1 MLACYQHS
9 SSFYYCEE
17 LFCLRLVYLPT
28 FQKICW
34 LGCSFALLMHTEVL
48 LWRQGFGLRLAS
60 EWLVD
65 GSPRVQVSSS
75 EASSCAAEHAPRLR
89 AWNRAS
95 QRAAHLCK
103 FSSEFGSFSHS
114 VLKGRHRRLK
124 NNIFIDDWRC
134 DSIHKMPRKAIPVQ
148 FFKSQSFWGLNFH
161 YIPEK
166 NASLEQTF
174 TLTVIF
180 LFSQC
185 PSITYPRFVPSGPDL
200 HLPSL
205 LTCQVSWATCRSH
218 SSHQCSL
225 RQR

>member
-1 MLACYQHS
+1 M
-9 SSFYYCEE
+9 
-17 LFCLRLVYLPT
+17 PT
-28 FQKICW
+28 Q
-34 LGCSFALLMHTEVL
+34 GCSC
-48 LWRQGFGLRLAS
+48 
-60 EWLVD
+60 
-65 GSPRVQVSSS
+65 PQVKPV
-75 EASSCAAEHAPRLR
+75 SCAAGHPPLLR
-89 AWNRAS
+89 AWNRTS
-95 QRAAHLCK
+95 QRAAHLFK
-103 FSSEFGSFSHS
+103 FRSEFGSFSHN

-124 NNIFIDDWRC
+124 NNIFIYDWRC

-148 FFKSQSFWGLNFH
+148 FFKSQSLWGLNFH

-185 PSITYPRFVPSGPDL
+185 PSITHPWFVPLGTDL

-205 LTCQVSWATCRSH
+205 LTRQVSWATCRSH